1 MIYMVYFSLC
11 LLVISLASRL
21 SGRVRRVNCPCEQ
34 NHRVY
39 IGNIYELYIHLITYI
54 YVSI

>member
-1 MIYMVYFSLC
+1 MVYFSLC
-11 LLVISLASRL
+11 VLVISLASRL

-34 NHRVY
+34 NHR